1 MVKLFSSRQTILY
14 KGKRYFNATN
24 LYISKFMS
32 GYKKTIYNI
41 AGAALVLAPLCFFM
55 ISCGIDKN
63 LRKGE
68 KYLALGEYYDAANE
82 FRQAYQ
88 KTPPKDRDK
97 RGQRAAKM
105 AMCYDRINEAQRAVA
120 AYRNVV
126 RYNQDDGNTHLRLAY
141 NLMKIGSYR
150 EAEKEFA
157 IALDSMPDNEMAEK
171 GINAARN
178 APLIKEKGSRYK
190 IKKIET
196 FNSRRADFSPM
207 LFGDQYDKLYFTSTR
222 NEAQG
227 SELSGI
233 TGTKPGDIFYS
244 EKDDKGKWSKPQTI
258 ESGLN
263 TEYDEGACCLSPDGS
278 TMYLTQCLS
287 DASYPRFAQIVTA
300 QRSDASWGKT
310 TPLLITNDTLSAYA
324 HPAVSP
330 DGEWLYFVSDMPGGK
345 GGLDIWRMRLTANG
359 PVGVENLGE
368 PINTPGDEM
377 FPTFRPN
384 GDFYFS
390 SDGHPGFGG
399 LDIFIATVGE
409 DGKYHLSHPGYP
421 LNSQG
426 DDFGMTFQGQL
437 NQGFFSSNRGD
448 GRGWDH
454 IYSFYNPEIVQT
466 IRGWIYEQ
474 DGYELTAGEA
484 RIVGTDGTNL
494 RLGVR
499 GDGSF
504 EYVVKP
510 GVDYIILAMC
520 DGFLNHKEEIHVDSV
535 KESKVYDLQF
545 PLASISAPVLIDN
558 IFYAFDKA
566 TLLPESKNALDSLI
580 LMLNENPNITI
591 ELSAHTDYRGA
602 EDYNKKLSQK
612 RAESVVKYLINHG
625 IAADRLT
632 AVGYGEEKPKSIRR
646 KVAERYPWLKE
657 NDVLTEEF
665 ILKLKPEQQETAN
678 ALNRRTEFKV
688 LRTTYNMFDKDGN
701 LKNPPKKPV
710 DKEVETDDDAF
721 GFDLE
726 MSVK

>member
-1 MVKLFSSRQTILY
+1 MAFLAVALMLHSCAAD
-14 KGKRYFNATN
+14 NA
-24 LYISKFMS
+24 M
-32 GYKKTIYNI
+32 
-41 AGAALVLAPLCFFM
+41 
-55 ISCGIDKN
+55 
-63 LRKGE
+63 RKGE
-68 KYLALGEYYDAANE
+68 KFLAIGEYHDAAE
-82 FRQAYQ
+82 QFKKAYT
-88 KTPPKDRDK
+88 KTPTKERQL
-97 RGQRAAKM
+97 RGQRALKMAHCYRHISSTQKAISAYRNALRYNVATLDDRLDYARLLLKNGEYKRALTEFELLNDSMPNNVLVRNGLLSAKM
-105 AMCYDRINEAQRAVA
+105 APKWKEQ
-120 AYRNVV
+120 
-126 RYNQDDGNTHLRLAY
+126 
-141 NLMKIGSYR
+141 GSDYTV
-150 EAEKEFA
+150 
-157 IALDSMPDNEMAEK
+157 
-171 GINAARN
+171 
-178 APLIKEKGSRYK
+178 
-190 IKKIET
+190 KKMTE
-196 FNSRRADFSPM
+196 FNSRRADYCPV
-207 LFGDQYDKLYFTSTR
+207 LAGDQWDRLYFSSTR
-222 NEAQG
+222 NDALG
-227 SELSGI
+227 DELSGI
-233 TGTKPGDIFYS
+233 TGAKPGDIFFS
-244 EKDDKGKWSKPQTI
+244 DKDDKGKWSKPQTI

-310 TPLLITNDTLSAYA
+310 TPLLITNDTLSSYA
-324 HPAVSP
+324 HPAISP

-602 EDYNKKLSQK
+602 EAYNKKLSQK
-612 RAESVVKYLINHG
+612 RAESVVNYLINHG

-632 AVGYGEEKPKSIRR
+632 AVGYGEEKPKTIRR

-710 DKEVETDDDAF
+710 DKEVETDDDTF

>member
-1 MVKLFSSRQTILY
+1 MTRIIKTYYLLMAFLAVALMLHSCAAD
-14 KGKRYFNATN
+14 NA
-24 LYISKFMS
+24 M
-32 GYKKTIYNI
+32 
-41 AGAALVLAPLCFFM
+41 
-55 ISCGIDKN
+55 
-63 LRKGE
+63 RKGE
-68 KYLALGEYYDAANE
+68 KFLAIGEYHDAAE
-82 FRQAYQ
+82 QFKKAYT
-88 KTPPKDRDK
+88 KTPTKERQL
-97 RGQRAAKM
+97 RGQRALKMAHCYRHISSTQKAISAYRNALRYNVASLDDRLDYARLLLKNGEYKRALTEFELLNDSMPNNVLVRNGLLSAKM
-105 AMCYDRINEAQRAVA
+105 APKWKEQ
-120 AYRNVV
+120 
-126 RYNQDDGNTHLRLAY
+126 
-141 NLMKIGSYR
+141 GSDYTV
-150 EAEKEFA
+150 
-157 IALDSMPDNEMAEK
+157 
-171 GINAARN
+171 
-178 APLIKEKGSRYK
+178 
-190 IKKIET
+190 KKMTE
-196 FNSRRADFSPM
+196 FNSRRADYCPV
-207 LFGDQYDKLYFTSTR
+207 LAGDQWDRLYFSSTR
-222 NEAQG
+222 NDALG
-227 SELSGI
+227 DELSGI
-233 TGTKPGDIFYS
+233 TGAKPGDIFFS
-244 EKDDKGKWSKPQTI
+244 DKDDKGKWSKPQTI

-310 TPLLITNDTLSAYA
+310 TPLLITNDTLSSYA

-454 IYSFYNPEIVQT
+454 VYSFYNPEIVQT

-602 EDYNKKLSQK
+602 EAYNKKLSQK

-632 AVGYGEEKPKSIRR
+632 AVGYGEEKPKTIRR

-710 DKEVETDDDAF
+710 DKEVETDDDTF

>member
-1 MVKLFSSRQTILY
+1 MTRIIKTYHFLMAFLAVALMLHSCAAD
-14 KGKRYFNATN
+14 NA
-24 LYISKFMS
+24 M
-32 GYKKTIYNI
+32 
-41 AGAALVLAPLCFFM
+41 
-55 ISCGIDKN
+55 
-63 LRKGE
+63 RKGE
-68 KYLALGEYYDAANE
+68 KFLAIGEYHDAAE
-82 FRQAYQ
+82 QFKKAYT
-88 KTPPKDRDK
+88 KTPTKERQL
-97 RGQRAAKM
+97 RGQRALKMAHCYRHISSTQKAISAYRNALRYNVATLDDRLDYARLLLKNGEYKRALTEFELLNDSMPNNVLVRNGLLSAKM
-105 AMCYDRINEAQRAVA
+105 AP
-120 AYRNVV
+120 
-126 RYNQDDGNTHLRLAY
+126 
-141 NLMKIGSYR
+141 KW
-150 EAEKEFA
+150 KEQGT
-157 IALDSMPDNEMAEK
+157 D
-171 GINAARN
+171 
-178 APLIKEKGSRYK
+178 YTV
-190 IKKIET
+190 KKMTE
-196 FNSRRADFSPM
+196 FNSRRADYCPV
-207 LFGDQYDKLYFTSTR
+207 LAGDQWDRLYFSSTR
-222 NEAQG
+222 NDALG
-227 SELSGI
+227 DELSGI
-233 TGTKPGDIFYS
+233 TGAKPGDIFFS
-244 EKDDKGKWSKPQTI
+244 DKDDKGKWSKPQTI

-310 TPLLITNDTLSAYA
+310 TPLLITNDTLSSYA

-602 EDYNKKLSQK
+602 EAYNKKLSQK

-632 AVGYGEEKPKSIRR
+632 AVGYGEEKPKTIRR

-710 DKEVETDDDAF
+710 DKEVETDDDTF

>member
-1 MVKLFSSRQTILY
+1 MTRRNNTYYLLTALLAVAMMLHSCAAD
-14 KGKRYFNATN
+14 NA
-24 LYISKFMS
+24 M
-32 GYKKTIYNI
+32 
-41 AGAALVLAPLCFFM
+41 
-55 ISCGIDKN
+55 
-63 LRKGE
+63 RKGE
-68 KYLALGEYYDAANE
+68 KFLSIGEYHDAAE
-82 FRQAYQ
+82 QFKKAYS
-88 KTPPKDRDK
+88 KTPAKERQL
-97 RGQRAAKM
+97 RGQRALKM
-105 AMCYDRINEAQRAVA
+105 AHCYRHISSTQKAIS
-120 AYRNVV
+120 AYRNAI
-126 RYNQDDGNTHLRLAY
+126 RYNVATLDDHLAY
-141 NLMKIGSYR
+141 ARLLLKNGEYKRAL
-150 EAEKEFA
+150 AEFEV
-157 IALDSMPDNEMAEK
+157 LNDSMPNNVLVKNGLTSARMAPEWK
-171 GINAARN
+171 DQ
-178 APLIKEKGSRYK
+178 GSDYTV
-190 IKKIET
+190 KKMTE
-196 FNSRRADFSPM
+196 FNSRRADYCPV
-207 LFGDQYDKLYFTSTR
+207 LAGDQWDRLYFSSTR
-222 NEAQG
+222 NDALG
-227 SELSGI
+227 DELSGI
-233 TGTKPGDIFYS
+233 TGAKPGDIFFS
-244 EKDDKGKWSKPQTI
+244 DKDDKGKWSKPQTI

-263 TEYDEGACCLSPDGS
+263 TEYDEGACCLSVDGS

-287 DASYPRFAQIVTA
+287 DPSYPRFAQIVTA

-310 TPLLITNDTLSAYA
+310 TPLLITNDTLSTYA
-324 HPAVSP
+324 HPAISP

-345 GGLDIWRMRLTANG
+345 GGLDIWRIRLTANG
-359 PVGVENLGE
+359 PVGVENLGD

-377 FPTFRPN
+377 FPSFRPN

-409 DGKYHLSHPGYP
+409 DGRYHLSHPGYP

-454 IYSFYNPEIVQT
+454 IFSFYNPEIVQT

-474 DGYELTAGEA
+474 DGYELTSGEA
-484 RIVGTDGTNL
+484 RIVGSDGTNM

-510 GVDYIILAMC
+510 GVDYIILGMC
-520 DGFLNHKEEIHVDSV
+520 GGFLNHKEEIHVDSV

-566 TLLPESKNALDSLI
+566 TLLPESKNALDSLV

-602 EDYNKKLSQK
+602 EAYNKTLSQK
-612 RAESVVKYLINHG
+612 RAESVVRYLIDHG

-632 AVGYGEEKPKSIRR
+632 AVGYGEEKPKTIRR

-665 ILKLKPEQQETAN
+665 ILKLKPDQQETAN

-710 DKEVETDDDAF
+710 DKEVETEDDPF
-721 GFDLE
+721 GFDIE
-726 MSVK
+726 MF

>member
-1 MVKLFSSRQTILY
+1 MTRIIKTYYLLMAFLAVALMLHSCAAD
-14 KGKRYFNATN
+14 NA
-24 LYISKFMS
+24 M
-32 GYKKTIYNI
+32 
-41 AGAALVLAPLCFFM
+41 
-55 ISCGIDKN
+55 
-63 LRKGE
+63 RKGE
-68 KYLALGEYYDAANE
+68 KFLAIGEYHDAAE
-82 FRQAYQ
+82 QFKKAYT
-88 KTPPKDRDK
+88 KTPAKERQL
-97 RGQRAAKM
+97 RGQRALKM
-105 AMCYDRINEAQRAVA
+105 AHCYRHISSTQKAIS
-120 AYRNVV
+120 AYRNAL
-126 RYNQDDGNTHLRLAY
+126 RYNVATLDDRLDYARLLLKNGEY
-141 NLMKIGSYR
+141 KRAL
-150 EAEKEFA
+150 AEFE
-157 IALDSMPDNEMAEK
+157 LLNDSMPNNVLVKNGLTSARMAPEW
-171 GINAARN
+171 
-178 APLIKEKGSRYK
+178 KEQGSDYTV
-190 IKKIET
+190 KKMTE
-196 FNSRRADFSPM
+196 FNSRRADYCPV
-207 LFGDQYDKLYFTSTR
+207 LAGDQWDRLYFSSTR
-222 NEAQG
+222 NDALG
-227 SELSGI
+227 DELSGI
-233 TGTKPGDIFYS
+233 TGAKPGDIFFS
-244 EKDDKGKWSKPQTI
+244 DKDDKGKWSKPQTI

-278 TMYLTQCLS
+278 TMYLTQCT
-287 DASYPRFAQIVTA
+287 AAPSYPRYAQIVTA

-310 TPLLITNDTLSAYA
+310 TPLVITNDTLSSYA
-324 HPAVSP
+324 HPAISP

-345 GGLDIWRMRLTANG
+345 GGLDIWRIRLTANG

-602 EDYNKKLSQK
+602 EDYNKTLSQK
-612 RAESVVKYLINHG
+612 RAESVVKYLIDHG

-632 AVGYGEEKPKSIRR
+632 AVGYGEEKPKTIRR

-710 DKEVETDDDAF
+710 ENEEETDDDAF

-726 MSVK
+726 

>member
-1 MVKLFSSRQTILY
+1 MAFLAVALMLHSCAAD
-14 KGKRYFNATN
+14 NA
-24 LYISKFMS
+24 M
-32 GYKKTIYNI
+32 
-41 AGAALVLAPLCFFM
+41 
-55 ISCGIDKN
+55 
-63 LRKGE
+63 RKGE
-68 KYLALGEYYDAANE
+68 KFLAIGEYHDAAE
-82 FRQAYQ
+82 QFKKAYT
-88 KTPPKDRDK
+88 KTPTKERQL
-97 RGQRAAKM
+97 RGQRALKMAHCYRHISSTQKAISAYRNALRYNVATLDDRLDYARLLLKNGEYKRALAEFELLNDSMPNNVLVRNGLLSAKM
-105 AMCYDRINEAQRAVA
+105 APKWKEQ
-120 AYRNVV
+120 
-126 RYNQDDGNTHLRLAY
+126 
-141 NLMKIGSYR
+141 GSDYTV
-150 EAEKEFA
+150 
-157 IALDSMPDNEMAEK
+157 
-171 GINAARN
+171 
-178 APLIKEKGSRYK
+178 
-190 IKKIET
+190 KKMTE
-196 FNSRRADFSPM
+196 FNSRRADFCPV
-207 LFGDQYDKLYFTSTR
+207 LAGDQWDRLYFSSTR
-222 NEAQG
+222 NDALG
-227 SELSGI
+227 DELSGI
-233 TGTKPGDIFYS
+233 TGAKPGDIFFS
-244 EKDDKGKWSKPQTI
+244 DKDDKGKWSKPQTI

-612 RAESVVKYLINHG
+612 RAESVVNYLINHG

-632 AVGYGEEKPKSIRR
+632 AVGYGEEKPKTIRR

-710 DKEVETDDDAF
+710 DKEVETDDDTF

>member
-1 MVKLFSSRQTILY
+1 MTRIIKTYYLLMAFLAVALMLHSCAAD
-14 KGKRYFNATN
+14 NA
-24 LYISKFMS
+24 M
-32 GYKKTIYNI
+32 
-41 AGAALVLAPLCFFM
+41 
-55 ISCGIDKN
+55 
-63 LRKGE
+63 RKGE
-68 KYLALGEYYDAANE
+68 KFLAIGEYHDAAE
-82 FRQAYQ
+82 QFKKAYT
-88 KTPPKDRDK
+88 KTPTKERQL
-97 RGQRAAKM
+97 RGQRALKMAHCYRHISSTQKAISAYRNALRYNVATLDDRLDYARLLLKNGEYKRALTEFELLNDSMPNNVLVRNGLLSAKM
-105 AMCYDRINEAQRAVA
+105 APKWKEQ
-120 AYRNVV
+120 
-126 RYNQDDGNTHLRLAY
+126 
-141 NLMKIGSYR
+141 GSDYTV
-150 EAEKEFA
+150 
-157 IALDSMPDNEMAEK
+157 
-171 GINAARN
+171 
-178 APLIKEKGSRYK
+178 
-190 IKKIET
+190 KKMTE
-196 FNSRRADFSPM
+196 FNSRRADYCPV
-207 LFGDQYDKLYFTSTR
+207 LAGDQWDRLYFSSTR
-222 NEAQG
+222 NDALG
-227 SELSGI
+227 DELSGI
-233 TGTKPGDIFYS
+233 TGAKPGDIFFS
-244 EKDDKGKWSKPQTI
+244 DKDDKGKWSKPQTI

-310 TPLLITNDTLSAYA
+310 TPLLITNDTLSSYA

-602 EDYNKKLSQK
+602 EAYNKKLSQK

-632 AVGYGEEKPKSIRR
+632 AVGYGEEKPKTIRR

-710 DKEVETDDDAF
+710 DKEVETDDDTF

>member
-1 MVKLFSSRQTILY
+1 MAFLAVALMLHSCAAD
-14 KGKRYFNATN
+14 NA
-24 LYISKFMS
+24 M
-32 GYKKTIYNI
+32 
-41 AGAALVLAPLCFFM
+41 
-55 ISCGIDKN
+55 
-63 LRKGE
+63 RKGE
-68 KYLALGEYYDAANE
+68 KFLAIGEYHDAAE
-82 FRQAYQ
+82 QFKKAYT
-88 KTPPKDRDK
+88 KTPTKERQL
-97 RGQRAAKM
+97 RGQRALKMAHCYRHISSTQKAISAYRNALRYNVATLDDRLDYARLLLKNGEYKRALAEFELLNDSMPNNVLVRNGLLSAKM
-105 AMCYDRINEAQRAVA
+105 APKWKEQ
-120 AYRNVV
+120 
-126 RYNQDDGNTHLRLAY
+126 
-141 NLMKIGSYR
+141 GSDYTV
-150 EAEKEFA
+150 
-157 IALDSMPDNEMAEK
+157 
-171 GINAARN
+171 
-178 APLIKEKGSRYK
+178 
-190 IKKIET
+190 KKMTE
-196 FNSRRADFSPM
+196 FNSRRADYCPV
-207 LFGDQYDKLYFTSTR
+207 LAGDQWDRLYFSSTR
-222 NEAQG
+222 NDALG
-227 SELSGI
+227 DELSGI
-233 TGTKPGDIFYS
+233 TGAKPGDIFFS
-244 EKDDKGKWSKPQTI
+244 DKDDKGKWSKPQTI

-310 TPLLITNDTLSAYA
+310 TPLLITNDTLSSYA

-454 IYSFYNPEIVQT
+454 VYSFYNPEIVQT

-504 EYVVKP
+504 EYVAKP

-612 RAESVVKYLINHG
+612 RAESVVNYLINHG

-632 AVGYGEEKPKSIRR
+632 AVGYGEEKPKTIRR

-710 DKEVETDDDAF
+710 DKEVETDDDTF

>member
-1 MVKLFSSRQTILY
+1 MTRIIKTYHLLMAFLAVALMLHSCAAD
-14 KGKRYFNATN
+14 NA
-24 LYISKFMS
+24 M
-32 GYKKTIYNI
+32 
-41 AGAALVLAPLCFFM
+41 
-55 ISCGIDKN
+55 
-63 LRKGE
+63 RKGE
-68 KYLALGEYYDAANE
+68 KFLAIGEYHDAAE
-82 FRQAYQ
+82 QFKKAYT
-88 KTPPKDRDK
+88 KTPTKERQL
-97 RGQRAAKM
+97 RGQRALKMAHCYRHISSTQKAISAYRNALRYNVATLDDRLDYARLLLKNGEYKRALTEFELLNDSMPNNVLVRNGLLSAKM
-105 AMCYDRINEAQRAVA
+105 APKWKEQ
-120 AYRNVV
+120 
-126 RYNQDDGNTHLRLAY
+126 
-141 NLMKIGSYR
+141 GSDYTV
-150 EAEKEFA
+150 
-157 IALDSMPDNEMAEK
+157 
-171 GINAARN
+171 
-178 APLIKEKGSRYK
+178 
-190 IKKIET
+190 KKMTE
-196 FNSRRADFSPM
+196 FNSRRADYCPV
-207 LFGDQYDKLYFTSTR
+207 LAGDQWDRLYFSSTR
-222 NEAQG
+222 NDALG
-227 SELSGI
+227 DELSGI
-233 TGTKPGDIFYS
+233 TGAKPGDIFFS
-244 EKDDKGKWSKPQTI
+244 DKDDKGKWSKPQTI

-310 TPLLITNDTLSAYA
+310 TPLLITNDTLSSYA

-454 IYSFYNPEIVQT
+454 VYSFYNPEIVQT

-602 EDYNKKLSQK
+602 EAYNKKLSQK

-632 AVGYGEEKPKSIRR
+632 AVGYGEEKPKTIRR

-710 DKEVETDDDAF
+710 DKEVETDDDTF

>member
-1 MVKLFSSRQTILY
+1 MTRIIKTYYLLMAFLAVVLMLHSCAAD
-14 KGKRYFNATN
+14 NA
-24 LYISKFMS
+24 M
-32 GYKKTIYNI
+32 
-41 AGAALVLAPLCFFM
+41 
-55 ISCGIDKN
+55 
-63 LRKGE
+63 RKGE
-68 KYLALGEYYDAANE
+68 KFLAIGEYHDAAE
-82 FRQAYQ
+82 QFKKAYT
-88 KTPPKDRDK
+88 KTPTKERQL
-97 RGQRAAKM
+97 RGQRALKMAHCYRHISSTQKAISAYRNALRYNVATLDDRLDYARLLLKNGEYKRALTEFELLNDSMPNNVLVRNGLLSAKM
-105 AMCYDRINEAQRAVA
+105 APKWKEQ
-120 AYRNVV
+120 
-126 RYNQDDGNTHLRLAY
+126 
-141 NLMKIGSYR
+141 GSDYTV
-150 EAEKEFA
+150 
-157 IALDSMPDNEMAEK
+157 
-171 GINAARN
+171 
-178 APLIKEKGSRYK
+178 
-190 IKKIET
+190 KKMTE
-196 FNSRRADFSPM
+196 FNSRRADYCPV
-207 LFGDQYDKLYFTSTR
+207 LAGDQWDRLYFSSTR
-222 NEAQG
+222 NDALG
-227 SELSGI
+227 DELSGI
-233 TGTKPGDIFYS
+233 TGAKPGDIFFS
-244 EKDDKGKWSKPQTI
+244 DKDDKGKWSKPQTI

-310 TPLLITNDTLSAYA
+310 TPLLITNDTLSSYA

-345 GGLDIWRMRLTANG
+345 GGLDIWRMSLTANG

-602 EDYNKKLSQK
+602 EAYNKKLSQK

-632 AVGYGEEKPKSIRR
+632 AVGYGEEKPKTIRR

-710 DKEVETDDDAF
+710 DKEVETDDDTF

>member
-1 MVKLFSSRQTILY
+1 MTRIIKTYHFLMAFLAVALMLHSCAAD
-14 KGKRYFNATN
+14 NA
-24 LYISKFMS
+24 M
-32 GYKKTIYNI
+32 
-41 AGAALVLAPLCFFM
+41 
-55 ISCGIDKN
+55 
-63 LRKGE
+63 RKGE
-68 KYLALGEYYDAANE
+68 KFLAIGEYHDAAE
-82 FRQAYQ
+82 QFKKAYT
-88 KTPPKDRDK
+88 KTPTKERQL
-97 RGQRAAKM
+97 RGQRALKMAHCYRHISSTQKAISAYRNALRYNVATLDDRLDYARLLLKNGEYKRALTEFELLNDSMPNNVLVRNGLLSAKM
-105 AMCYDRINEAQRAVA
+105 APKWKEQ
-120 AYRNVV
+120 
-126 RYNQDDGNTHLRLAY
+126 
-141 NLMKIGSYR
+141 GSDYTV
-150 EAEKEFA
+150 
-157 IALDSMPDNEMAEK
+157 
-171 GINAARN
+171 
-178 APLIKEKGSRYK
+178 
-190 IKKIET
+190 KKMTE
-196 FNSRRADFSPM
+196 FNSRRADYCPV
-207 LFGDQYDKLYFTSTR
+207 LAGDQWDRLYFSSTR
-222 NEAQG
+222 NDALG
-227 SELSGI
+227 DELSGI
-233 TGTKPGDIFYS
+233 TGAKPGDIFFS
-244 EKDDKGKWSKPQTI
+244 DKDDKGKWSKPQTI

-310 TPLLITNDTLSAYA
+310 TPLLITNDTLSSYA

-345 GGLDIWRMRLTANG
+345 GGLDIWRMRLTTNG

-454 IYSFYNPEIVQT
+454 VYSFYNPEIVQT

-602 EDYNKKLSQK
+602 EAYNKKLSQK

-632 AVGYGEEKPKSIRR
+632 AVGYGEEKPKTIRR

-710 DKEVETDDDAF
+710 DKEVETDDDTF

>member
-1 MVKLFSSRQTILY
+1 MTRIIKTYYLLMAFLAVVLMLHSCAAD
-14 KGKRYFNATN
+14 NA
-24 LYISKFMS
+24 M
-32 GYKKTIYNI
+32 
-41 AGAALVLAPLCFFM
+41 
-55 ISCGIDKN
+55 
-63 LRKGE
+63 RKGE
-68 KYLALGEYYDAANE
+68 KFLAIGEYHDAAE
-82 FRQAYQ
+82 QFKKAYT
-88 KTPPKDRDK
+88 KTPTKERQL
-97 RGQRAAKM
+97 RGQRALKMAHCYRHISSTQKAISAYRNALRYNVATLDDRLDYARLLLKNGEYKRALAEFELLNDSMPNNVLVRNGLLSAKM
-105 AMCYDRINEAQRAVA
+105 APKWKEQ
-120 AYRNVV
+120 
-126 RYNQDDGNTHLRLAY
+126 
-141 NLMKIGSYR
+141 GSDYTV
-150 EAEKEFA
+150 
-157 IALDSMPDNEMAEK
+157 
-171 GINAARN
+171 
-178 APLIKEKGSRYK
+178 
-190 IKKIET
+190 KKMTE
-196 FNSRRADFSPM
+196 FNSRRADYCPV
-207 LFGDQYDKLYFTSTR
+207 LAGDQWDRLYFSSTR
-222 NEAQG
+222 NDALG
-227 SELSGI
+227 DELSGI
-233 TGTKPGDIFYS
+233 TGAKPGDIFFS
-244 EKDDKGKWSKPQTI
+244 DKDDKGKWSKPQTI

-345 GGLDIWRMRLTANG
+345 GGLDIWRMRLTTNG

-602 EDYNKKLSQK
+602 EAYNKKLSQK

-632 AVGYGEEKPKSIRR
+632 AVGYGEEKPKTIRR

-710 DKEVETDDDAF
+710 DKEVETDDDTF

>member
-1 MVKLFSSRQTILY
+1 MTRIIKTYYLLMAFLAVALMLHSCAAD
-14 KGKRYFNATN
+14 NA
-24 LYISKFMS
+24 M
-32 GYKKTIYNI
+32 
-41 AGAALVLAPLCFFM
+41 
-55 ISCGIDKN
+55 
-63 LRKGE
+63 RKGE
-68 KYLALGEYYDAANE
+68 KFLAIGEYHDAAE
-82 FRQAYQ
+82 QFKKAYT
-88 KTPPKDRDK
+88 KTPAKERQL
-97 RGQRAAKM
+97 RGQRALKM
-105 AMCYDRINEAQRAVA
+105 AHCYRHISSTQKAIS
-120 AYRNVV
+120 AYRNAL
-126 RYNQDDGNTHLRLAY
+126 RYNVATLDDCLDYARLLLKNGEYKRA
-141 NLMKIGSYR
+141 L
-150 EAEKEFA
+150 AELE
-157 IALDSMPDNEMAEK
+157 LLNDSMPNNILVK
-171 GINAARN
+171 NG
-178 APLIKEKGSRYK
+178 LISAKMSPKWKEQGSDYTV
-190 IKKIET
+190 KKMTE
-196 FNSRRADFSPM
+196 FNSRRADYCPV
-207 LFGDQYDKLYFTSTR
+207 LAGDQWDRLYFSSTR
-222 NEAQG
+222 NDALG
-227 SELSGI
+227 DELSGI
-233 TGTKPGDIFYS
+233 TGAKPGDIFFS
-244 EKDDKGKWSKPQTI
+244 DKDDKGKWSKPQTI

-278 TMYLTQCLS
+278 TMYLTQCTA
-287 DASYPRFAQIVTA
+287 DPSYPRYAQIVTA

-310 TPLLITNDTLSAYA
+310 TPLVITNDTLSSYA
-324 HPAVSP
+324 HPAISP

-345 GGLDIWRMRLTANG
+345 GGLDIWRIRLTANG

-484 RIVGTDGTNL
+484 RIVGTDGTNM

-510 GVDYIILAMC
+510 GVDYIILGMC
-520 DGFLNHKEEIHVDSV
+520 NGFLNHKEEIHVDSV

-602 EDYNKKLSQK
+602 EAYNKTLSQK

-625 IAADRLT
+625 IAPDRLT
-632 AVGYGEEKPKSIRR
+632 PVGYGEEKPKTIRR

-726 MSVK
+726 MF

>member
-1 MVKLFSSRQTILY
+1 MTRIIKTYHLLMAFLAVALMLHSCAAD
-14 KGKRYFNATN
+14 NA
-24 LYISKFMS
+24 M
-32 GYKKTIYNI
+32 
-41 AGAALVLAPLCFFM
+41 
-55 ISCGIDKN
+55 
-63 LRKGE
+63 RKGE
-68 KYLALGEYYDAANE
+68 KFLAIGEYHDAAE
-82 FRQAYQ
+82 QFKKAYT
-88 KTPPKDRDK
+88 KTPTKERQL
-97 RGQRAAKM
+97 RGQRALKMAHCYRHISSTQKAISAYRNALRYNVASLDDRLDYARLLLKNGEYKRALTEFELLNDSMPNNVLVRNGLLSAKM
-105 AMCYDRINEAQRAVA
+105 APKWKEQ
-120 AYRNVV
+120 
-126 RYNQDDGNTHLRLAY
+126 
-141 NLMKIGSYR
+141 GSDYTV
-150 EAEKEFA
+150 
-157 IALDSMPDNEMAEK
+157 
-171 GINAARN
+171 
-178 APLIKEKGSRYK
+178 
-190 IKKIET
+190 KKMTE
-196 FNSRRADFSPM
+196 FNSRRADYCPV
-207 LFGDQYDKLYFTSTR
+207 LAGDQWDRLYFSSTR
-222 NEAQG
+222 NDALG
-227 SELSGI
+227 DELSGI
-233 TGTKPGDIFYS
+233 TGAKPGDIFFS
-244 EKDDKGKWSKPQTI
+244 DKDDKGKWSKPQTI

-454 IYSFYNPEIVQT
+454 VYSFYNPEIVQT

-602 EDYNKKLSQK
+602 EAYNKKLSQK
-612 RAESVVKYLINHG
+612 RAESVVNYLINHG
-625 IAADRLT
+625 IAPDRLT
-632 AVGYGEEKPKSIRR
+632 PVGYGEEKPKTIRR

-710 DKEVETDDDAF
+710 DKEVETDDDTF

>member
-1 MVKLFSSRQTILY
+1 MTRIIKTYHFLMAFLAVALMLHSCAAD
-14 KGKRYFNATN
+14 NA
-24 LYISKFMS
+24 M
-32 GYKKTIYNI
+32 
-41 AGAALVLAPLCFFM
+41 
-55 ISCGIDKN
+55 
-63 LRKGE
+63 RKGE
-68 KYLALGEYYDAANE
+68 KFLAIGEYHDAAE
-82 FRQAYQ
+82 QFKKAYT
-88 KTPPKDRDK
+88 KTPTKERQL
-97 RGQRAAKM
+97 RGQRALKMAHCYRHISSTQKAISAYRNALRYNVATLDDRLDYARLLLKNGEYKRALTEFELLNDSMPNNVLVRNGLLSAKM
-105 AMCYDRINEAQRAVA
+105 APKWKEQ
-120 AYRNVV
+120 
-126 RYNQDDGNTHLRLAY
+126 
-141 NLMKIGSYR
+141 GSDYTV
-150 EAEKEFA
+150 
-157 IALDSMPDNEMAEK
+157 
-171 GINAARN
+171 
-178 APLIKEKGSRYK
+178 
-190 IKKIET
+190 KKMTE
-196 FNSRRADFSPM
+196 FNSRRADFCPV
-207 LFGDQYDKLYFTSTR
+207 LAGDQWDRLYFSSTR
-222 NEAQG
+222 NDALG
-227 SELSGI
+227 DELSGI
-233 TGTKPGDIFYS
+233 TGAKPGDIFFS
-244 EKDDKGKWSKPQTI
+244 DKDDKGKWSKPQTI

-310 TPLLITNDTLSAYA
+310 TPLLITNDTLSSYA

-602 EDYNKKLSQK
+602 EAYNKKLSQK

-632 AVGYGEEKPKSIRR
+632 AVGYGEEKPKTIRR

-710 DKEVETDDDAF
+710 DKEVETDDDTF

>member
-1 MVKLFSSRQTILY
+1 MTRIIKTYYLLMAFLAVVLMLHSCAAD
-14 KGKRYFNATN
+14 NA
-24 LYISKFMS
+24 M
-32 GYKKTIYNI
+32 
-41 AGAALVLAPLCFFM
+41 
-55 ISCGIDKN
+55 
-63 LRKGE
+63 RKGE
-68 KYLALGEYYDAANE
+68 KFLAIGEYHDAAE
-82 FRQAYQ
+82 QFKKAYT
-88 KTPPKDRDK
+88 KTPTKERQL
-97 RGQRAAKM
+97 RGQRALKMAHCYRHISSTQKAISAYRNALRYNVATLDDRLDYARLLLKNGEYKRALTEFELLKDSMPNNVLVRNGLLSAKM
-105 AMCYDRINEAQRAVA
+105 APKWKEQ
-120 AYRNVV
+120 
-126 RYNQDDGNTHLRLAY
+126 
-141 NLMKIGSYR
+141 GSDYTV
-150 EAEKEFA
+150 
-157 IALDSMPDNEMAEK
+157 
-171 GINAARN
+171 
-178 APLIKEKGSRYK
+178 
-190 IKKIET
+190 KKMTE
-196 FNSRRADFSPM
+196 FNSRRADYCPV
-207 LFGDQYDKLYFTSTR
+207 LAGDQWDRLYFSSTR
-222 NEAQG
+222 NDALG
-227 SELSGI
+227 DELSGI
-233 TGTKPGDIFYS
+233 TGAKPGDIFFS
-244 EKDDKGKWSKPQTI
+244 DKDDKGKWSKPQTI

-310 TPLLITNDTLSAYA
+310 TPLIITNDTLSSYA
-324 HPAVSP
+324 HPAISP

-632 AVGYGEEKPKSIRR
+632 AVGYGEEKPKTIRR

-710 DKEVETDDDAF
+710 DKEVETDDDTF

>member
-1 MVKLFSSRQTILY
+1 MTRRNNTYYLLTALLAVAMMLHSCAAD
-14 KGKRYFNATN
+14 NA
-24 LYISKFMS
+24 M
-32 GYKKTIYNI
+32 
-41 AGAALVLAPLCFFM
+41 
-55 ISCGIDKN
+55 
-63 LRKGE
+63 RKGE
-68 KYLALGEYYDAANE
+68 KFLSIGEYHDAAE
-82 FRQAYQ
+82 QFKKAYS
-88 KTPPKDRDK
+88 KTPAKERQL
-97 RGQRAAKM
+97 RGQRALKM
-105 AMCYDRINEAQRAVA
+105 AHCYRHISSTQKAIS
-120 AYRNVV
+120 AYRNAI
-126 RYNQDDGNTHLRLAY
+126 RYNVATLDDHLAY
-141 NLMKIGSYR
+141 ARLLLKNGEYKRAL
-150 EAEKEFA
+150 AEFEV
-157 IALDSMPDNEMAEK
+157 LNDSMPNNVLVKNGLTSARMAPEW
-171 GINAARN
+171 
-178 APLIKEKGSRYK
+178 KEQGSDYTV
-190 IKKIET
+190 KKMTE
-196 FNSRRADFSPM
+196 FNSRRADYCPV
-207 LFGDQYDKLYFTSTR
+207 LAGDQWDRLYFSSTR
-222 NEAQG
+222 NDALG
-227 SELSGI
+227 DELSGI
-233 TGTKPGDIFYS
+233 TGAKPGDIFFS
-244 EKDDKGKWSKPQTI
+244 DKDDKGKWSKPQTI

-263 TEYDEGACCLSPDGS
+263 TEYDEGACCLSVDGS

-287 DASYPRFAQIVTA
+287 DPSYPRFAQIVTA

-310 TPLLITNDTLSAYA
+310 TPLLITNDTLSTYA
-324 HPAVSP
+324 HPAISP

-345 GGLDIWRMRLTANG
+345 GGLDIWRIRLTANG
-359 PVGVENLGE
+359 LVGVENLGD

-377 FPTFRPN
+377 FPSFRPN

-409 DGKYHLSHPGYP
+409 DGRYHLSHPGYP

-454 IYSFYNPEIVQT
+454 IFSFYNPEIVQT

-474 DGYELTAGEA
+474 DGYELTSGEA
-484 RIVGTDGTNL
+484 RIVGSDGTNM

-510 GVDYIILAMC
+510 GVDYIILGMC
-520 DGFLNHKEEIHVDSV
+520 GGFLNHKEEIHVDSV

-566 TLLPESKNALDSLI
+566 TLLPESKNALDSLV
-580 LMLNENPNITI
+580 LMLHENPNITI

-602 EDYNKKLSQK
+602 EAYNKMLSQK
-612 RAESVVKYLINHG
+612 RAESVVRYLIDHG

-632 AVGYGEEKPKSIRR
+632 AVGYGEEKPKTIRR

-665 ILKLKPEQQETAN
+665 ILKLKPDQQETAN

-710 DKEVETDDDAF
+710 DKEVETEDDPF
-721 GFDLE
+721 GFDIE
-726 MSVK
+726 MF

>member
-1 MVKLFSSRQTILY
+1 MTRIIKTYYLLMAFLAVALMLHSCAAD
-14 KGKRYFNATN
+14 NA
-24 LYISKFMS
+24 M
-32 GYKKTIYNI
+32 
-41 AGAALVLAPLCFFM
+41 
-55 ISCGIDKN
+55 
-63 LRKGE
+63 RKGE
-68 KYLALGEYYDAANE
+68 KFLAIGEYHDAAE
-82 FRQAYQ
+82 QFKKAYT
-88 KTPPKDRDK
+88 KTPTKERQL
-97 RGQRAAKM
+97 RGQRALKMAHCYRHISSTQKAISAYRNALRYNVATLDDRLDYARLLLKNGEYKRALAEFELLNDSMPNNVLVRNGLLSAKM
-105 AMCYDRINEAQRAVA
+105 APKWKEQ
-120 AYRNVV
+120 
-126 RYNQDDGNTHLRLAY
+126 
-141 NLMKIGSYR
+141 GSDYTV
-150 EAEKEFA
+150 
-157 IALDSMPDNEMAEK
+157 
-171 GINAARN
+171 
-178 APLIKEKGSRYK
+178 
-190 IKKIET
+190 KKMTE
-196 FNSRRADFSPM
+196 FNSRRADYCPV
-207 LFGDQYDKLYFTSTR
+207 LAGDQWDRLYFSSTR
-222 NEAQG
+222 NDALGDEF
-227 SELSGI
+227 SGI
-233 TGTKPGDIFYS
+233 TGAKPGDIFFS
-244 EKDDKGKWSKPQTI
+244 DKDDKGKWSKPQTI

-310 TPLLITNDTLSAYA
+310 TPLLITNDTLSSYA

-504 EYVVKP
+504 EYAVKP

-566 TLLPESKNALDSLI
+566 TLLSESKNALDSLI

-602 EDYNKKLSQK
+602 EAYNKKLSQK
-612 RAESVVKYLINHG
+612 RAESVVMYLINHG
-625 IAADRLT
+625 IAPDRLT
-632 AVGYGEEKPKSIRR
+632 PVGYGEEKPKTIRR

-726 MSVK
+726 MF

>member
-1 MVKLFSSRQTILY
+1 MTRIIKTYHFLMAFLAVALMLHSCAAD
-14 KGKRYFNATN
+14 NA
-24 LYISKFMS
+24 M
-32 GYKKTIYNI
+32 
-41 AGAALVLAPLCFFM
+41 
-55 ISCGIDKN
+55 
-63 LRKGE
+63 RKGE
-68 KYLALGEYYDAANE
+68 KFLAIGEYHDAAE
-82 FRQAYQ
+82 QFKKAYT
-88 KTPPKDRDK
+88 KTPTKERQL
-97 RGQRAAKM
+97 RGQRALKMAHCYRHISSTQKAISAYRNALRYNVATLDDRLDYARLLLKNGEYKRALTEFELLNDSMPNNVLVRNGLLSAKM
-105 AMCYDRINEAQRAVA
+105 APKWKEQ
-120 AYRNVV
+120 
-126 RYNQDDGNTHLRLAY
+126 
-141 NLMKIGSYR
+141 GSDYTV
-150 EAEKEFA
+150 
-157 IALDSMPDNEMAEK
+157 
-171 GINAARN
+171 
-178 APLIKEKGSRYK
+178 
-190 IKKIET
+190 KKMTE
-196 FNSRRADFSPM
+196 FNSRRADYCPV
-207 LFGDQYDKLYFTSTR
+207 LAGDQWDRLYFSSTR
-222 NEAQG
+222 NDALG
-227 SELSGI
+227 DELSGI
-233 TGTKPGDIFYS
+233 TGAKPGDIFFS
-244 EKDDKGKWSKPQTI
+244 DKDDKGKWSKPQTI

-632 AVGYGEEKPKSIRR
+632 AVGYGEEKPKTIRR

-710 DKEVETDDDAF
+710 DKEVEMDDDTF

>member
-1 MVKLFSSRQTILY
+1 MAFLAVALMLHSCAAD
-14 KGKRYFNATN
+14 NA
-24 LYISKFMS
+24 M
-32 GYKKTIYNI
+32 
-41 AGAALVLAPLCFFM
+41 
-55 ISCGIDKN
+55 
-63 LRKGE
+63 RKGE
-68 KYLALGEYYDAANE
+68 KFLAIGEYHDAAE
-82 FRQAYQ
+82 QFKKAYT
-88 KTPPKDRDK
+88 KTPTKERQL
-97 RGQRAAKM
+97 RGQRALKMAHCYRHISSTQKAISAYRNALRYNVASLDDRLDYARLLLKNGEYKRALTEFELLNDSMPNNVLVRNGLLSAKM
-105 AMCYDRINEAQRAVA
+105 APKWKEQ
-120 AYRNVV
+120 
-126 RYNQDDGNTHLRLAY
+126 
-141 NLMKIGSYR
+141 GSDYTV
-150 EAEKEFA
+150 
-157 IALDSMPDNEMAEK
+157 
-171 GINAARN
+171 
-178 APLIKEKGSRYK
+178 
-190 IKKIET
+190 KKMTE
-196 FNSRRADFSPM
+196 FNSRRADYCPV
-207 LFGDQYDKLYFTSTR
+207 LAGDQWDRLYFSSTR
-222 NEAQG
+222 NDALG
-227 SELSGI
+227 DELSGI
-233 TGTKPGDIFYS
+233 TGAKPGDIFFS
-244 EKDDKGKWSKPQTI
+244 DKDDKGKWSKPQTI

-310 TPLLITNDTLSAYA
+310 TPLLITNDTLSSYA

-504 EYVVKP
+504 DYVVKP

-612 RAESVVKYLINHG
+612 RAESVVNYLINHG

-632 AVGYGEEKPKSIRR
+632 AVGYGEEKPKTIRR

-710 DKEVETDDDAF
+710 DKEVETDDDTF

>member
-1 MVKLFSSRQTILY
+1 MTRIIKTYYLLMAFLAVVLMLHSCAAD
-14 KGKRYFNATN
+14 NA
-24 LYISKFMS
+24 M
-32 GYKKTIYNI
+32 
-41 AGAALVLAPLCFFM
+41 
-55 ISCGIDKN
+55 
-63 LRKGE
+63 RKGE
-68 KYLALGEYYDAANE
+68 KFLAIGEYHDAAE
-82 FRQAYQ
+82 QFKKAYT
-88 KTPPKDRDK
+88 KTPTKERQL
-97 RGQRAAKM
+97 RGQRALKM
-105 AMCYDRINEAQRAVA
+105 AHCYRHISSTQKAIS
-120 AYRNVV
+120 AYRNAL
-126 RYNQDDGNTHLRLAY
+126 RYNVATLDDRLDYARLLLKNGEY
-141 NLMKIGSYR
+141 KRAL
-150 EAEKEFA
+150 AEFEVL
-157 IALDSMPDNEMAEK
+157 IDSMPNNILVK
-171 GINAARN
+171 NG
-178 APLIKEKGSRYK
+178 LISAKMSPKWKEQGSDYTV
-190 IKKIET
+190 KKMSE
-196 FNSRRADFSPM
+196 FNSRRSDYCPVLA
-207 LFGDQYDKLYFTSTR
+207 GDQWDRLYFSSTR
-222 NEAQG
+222 NDALG
-227 SELSGI
+227 DELSGI
-233 TGTKPGDIFYS
+233 TGAKPGDIFFS
-244 EKDDKGKWSKPQTI
+244 DKDDKGKWSKPQTI

-310 TPLLITNDTLSAYA
+310 TPLLITNDTLSSYA

-602 EDYNKKLSQK
+602 EAYNKKLSQK
-612 RAESVVKYLINHG
+612 RAESVVNYLINHG

-632 AVGYGEEKPKSIRR
+632 AVGYGEEKPKTIRR

-710 DKEVETDDDAF
+710 DKEVETDDDTF

>member
-1 MVKLFSSRQTILY
+1 MTRINKTYYLLTAFLAVALMLHSCAAD
-14 KGKRYFNATN
+14 NA
-24 LYISKFMS
+24 M
-32 GYKKTIYNI
+32 
-41 AGAALVLAPLCFFM
+41 
-55 ISCGIDKN
+55 
-63 LRKGE
+63 RKGE
-68 KYLALGEYYDAANE
+68 KFLAIGEYHDAAE
-82 FRQAYQ
+82 QFKKAYS
-88 KTPPKDRDK
+88 KTPTKERQL
-97 RGQRAAKM
+97 RGQRALKA
-105 AMCYDRINEAQRAVA
+105 AQCYRHISSTQKAVS
-120 AYRNVV
+120 AYRNAM
-126 RYNQDDGNTHLRLAY
+126 RYNVATLDDRLDYARLLLKNGEY
-141 NLMKIGSYR
+141 KRAL
-150 EAEKEFA
+150 AEFE
-157 IALDSMPDNEMAEK
+157 LLNDSMPN
-171 GINAARN
+171 NVLVRN
-178 APLIKEKGSRYK
+178 GLLSAKIAPKWKEQGSDYTV
-190 IKKIET
+190 KKMTE
-196 FNSRRADFSPM
+196 FNSRRADYCPV
-207 LFGDQYDKLYFTSTR
+207 LAGDQWDRLYFSSTR
-222 NEAQG
+222 NDALGDEF
-227 SELSGI
+227 SGI
-233 TGTKPGDIFYS
+233 TGAKPGDIFFS
-244 EKDDKGKWSKPQTI
+244 DKDDKGKWSKPQTI

-263 TEYDEGACCLSPDGS
+263 TEYDEGACCMSPDGS

-310 TPLLITNDTLSAYA
+310 TPLLITNDTLSSYA

-359 PVGVENLGE
+359 PVGVENLGD

-454 IYSFYNPEIVQT
+454 VYSFYNPEIVQT

-484 RIVGTDGTNL
+484 RIVGTDGTNM

-504 EYVVKP
+504 EYAVKP

-602 EDYNKKLSQK
+602 EAYNKKLSQK
-612 RAESVVKYLINHG
+612 RAESVVMYLINHG
-625 IAADRLT
+625 IAPDRLT
-632 AVGYGEEKPKSIRR
+632 PVGYGEEKPKTIRR

-726 MSVK
+726 MF

>member
-1 MVKLFSSRQTILY
+1 MTRIIKTYHFLMAFLAVALMLHSCAAD
-14 KGKRYFNATN
+14 NA
-24 LYISKFMS
+24 M
-32 GYKKTIYNI
+32 
-41 AGAALVLAPLCFFM
+41 
-55 ISCGIDKN
+55 
-63 LRKGE
+63 RKGE
-68 KYLALGEYYDAANE
+68 KFLAIGEYHDAAE
-82 FRQAYQ
+82 QFKKAYT
-88 KTPPKDRDK
+88 KTPTKERQL
-97 RGQRAAKM
+97 RGQRALKMAHCYRHISSTQKAISAYRNALRYNVATLDDRLDYARLLLKNGEYKRALAEFELLNDSMPNNVLVRNGLLSAKM
-105 AMCYDRINEAQRAVA
+105 APKWKEQ
-120 AYRNVV
+120 
-126 RYNQDDGNTHLRLAY
+126 
-141 NLMKIGSYR
+141 GSDYTV
-150 EAEKEFA
+150 
-157 IALDSMPDNEMAEK
+157 
-171 GINAARN
+171 
-178 APLIKEKGSRYK
+178 
-190 IKKIET
+190 KKMTE
-196 FNSRRADFSPM
+196 FNSRRADFCPV
-207 LFGDQYDKLYFTSTR
+207 LAGDQWDRLYFSSTR
-222 NEAQG
+222 NDALG
-227 SELSGI
+227 DELSGI
-233 TGTKPGDIFYS
+233 TGAKPGDIFFS
-244 EKDDKGKWSKPQTI
+244 DKDDKGKWSKPQTI

-310 TPLLITNDTLSAYA
+310 TPLLITNDTLSSYA

-602 EDYNKKLSQK
+602 EAYNKKLSQK
-612 RAESVVKYLINHG
+612 RAESVVNYLINHG

-632 AVGYGEEKPKSIRR
+632 AVGYGEEKPKTIRR

>member
-1 MVKLFSSRQTILY
+1 MTRIIKTYYLLMAFLAVALMLHSCAAD
-14 KGKRYFNATN
+14 NA
-24 LYISKFMS
+24 M
-32 GYKKTIYNI
+32 
-41 AGAALVLAPLCFFM
+41 
-55 ISCGIDKN
+55 
-63 LRKGE
+63 RKGE
-68 KYLALGEYYDAANE
+68 KFLAIGEYHDAAE
-82 FRQAYQ
+82 QFKKAYT
-88 KTPPKDRDK
+88 KTPTKERQL
-97 RGQRAAKM
+97 RGQRALKMAHCYRHISSTQKAISAYRNALRYNVATLDDRLDYARLLLKNGEYKRALTEFELLNDSMPNNVLVRNGLLSAKM
-105 AMCYDRINEAQRAVA
+105 APKWKEQ
-120 AYRNVV
+120 
-126 RYNQDDGNTHLRLAY
+126 
-141 NLMKIGSYR
+141 GSDYTV
-150 EAEKEFA
+150 
-157 IALDSMPDNEMAEK
+157 
-171 GINAARN
+171 
-178 APLIKEKGSRYK
+178 
-190 IKKIET
+190 KKMTE
-196 FNSRRADFSPM
+196 FNSRRADYCPV
-207 LFGDQYDKLYFTSTR
+207 LAGDQWDRLYFSSTR
-222 NEAQG
+222 NDALG
-227 SELSGI
+227 DELSGI
-233 TGTKPGDIFYS
+233 TGAKPGDIFFS
-244 EKDDKGKWSKPQTI
+244 DKDDKGKWSKPQTI

-310 TPLLITNDTLSAYA
+310 TPLIITNDTLSAYA
-324 HPAVSP
+324 HPAISP

-602 EDYNKKLSQK
+602 EAYNKKLSQK

-632 AVGYGEEKPKSIRR
+632 AVGYGEEKPKTIRR

-710 DKEVETDDDAF
+710 DKEVETDDDTF

>member
-1 MVKLFSSRQTILY
+1 MTRIIKTYHFLMAFLAVALMLHSCAAD
-14 KGKRYFNATN
+14 NA
-24 LYISKFMS
+24 M
-32 GYKKTIYNI
+32 
-41 AGAALVLAPLCFFM
+41 
-55 ISCGIDKN
+55 
-63 LRKGE
+63 RKGE
-68 KYLALGEYYDAANE
+68 KFLAIGEYHDAAE
-82 FRQAYQ
+82 QFKKAYT
-88 KTPPKDRDK
+88 KTPTKERQL
-97 RGQRAAKM
+97 RGQRALKMAHCYRHISSTQKAISAYRNALRYNVATLDDRLDYARLLLKNGEYKRALTEFELLNDSMSNNVLVRNGLLSAKM
-105 AMCYDRINEAQRAVA
+105 APKWKEQ
-120 AYRNVV
+120 
-126 RYNQDDGNTHLRLAY
+126 
-141 NLMKIGSYR
+141 GSDYTV
-150 EAEKEFA
+150 
-157 IALDSMPDNEMAEK
+157 
-171 GINAARN
+171 
-178 APLIKEKGSRYK
+178 
-190 IKKIET
+190 KKMTE
-196 FNSRRADFSPM
+196 FNSRRADYCPV
-207 LFGDQYDKLYFTSTR
+207 LAGDQWDRLYFSSTR
-222 NEAQG
+222 NDALG
-227 SELSGI
+227 DELSGI
-233 TGTKPGDIFYS
+233 TGAKPGDIFFS
-244 EKDDKGKWSKPQTI
+244 DKDDKGKWSKPQTI

-310 TPLLITNDTLSAYA
+310 TPLLITNDTLSSYA

-632 AVGYGEEKPKSIRR
+632 AVGYGEEKPKTIRR

-710 DKEVETDDDAF
+710 DKEVETDDDTF

>member
-1 MVKLFSSRQTILY
+1 MTRIIKTYHFLMAFLAVALMLHSCAVD
-14 KGKRYFNATN
+14 NA
-24 LYISKFMS
+24 M
-32 GYKKTIYNI
+32 
-41 AGAALVLAPLCFFM
+41 
-55 ISCGIDKN
+55 
-63 LRKGE
+63 RKGE
-68 KYLALGEYYDAANE
+68 KFLAIGEYHDAAE
-82 FRQAYQ
+82 QFKKAYT
-88 KTPPKDRDK
+88 KTPTKERQL
-97 RGQRAAKM
+97 RGQRALKMAHCYRHISSTQKAISAYRNALRYNVATLDDRLDYARLLLKNGEYKRALTEFELLNDSMPNNVLVRNGLLSAKM
-105 AMCYDRINEAQRAVA
+105 APKWKEQ
-120 AYRNVV
+120 
-126 RYNQDDGNTHLRLAY
+126 
-141 NLMKIGSYR
+141 GSDYTV
-150 EAEKEFA
+150 
-157 IALDSMPDNEMAEK
+157 
-171 GINAARN
+171 
-178 APLIKEKGSRYK
+178 
-190 IKKIET
+190 KKMTE
-196 FNSRRADFSPM
+196 FNSRRADYCPV
-207 LFGDQYDKLYFTSTR
+207 LAGDQWDRLYFSSTR
-222 NEAQG
+222 NDALG
-227 SELSGI
+227 DELSGI
-233 TGTKPGDIFYS
+233 TGAKPGDIFFS
-244 EKDDKGKWSKPQTI
+244 DKDDKGKWSKPQTI

-310 TPLLITNDTLSAYA
+310 TPLLITNDTLSSYA

-499 GDGSF
+499 GDGAF

-545 PLASISAPVLIDN
+545 PLASISAPVLNDN
-558 IFYAFDKA
+558 IFNAFDKA
-566 TLLPESKNALDSLI
+566 TLLPESKNALDSLL

-602 EDYNKKLSQK
+602 EAYNKKLSQK

-632 AVGYGEEKPKSIRR
+632 AVGYGEEKPKTIGR

-710 DKEVETDDDAF
+710 DKEVETDDDTF

>member
-1 MVKLFSSRQTILY
+1 MAFLAVALMLHSCAAD
-14 KGKRYFNATN
+14 NA
-24 LYISKFMS
+24 M
-32 GYKKTIYNI
+32 
-41 AGAALVLAPLCFFM
+41 
-55 ISCGIDKN
+55 
-63 LRKGE
+63 RKGE
-68 KYLALGEYYDAANE
+68 KFLAIGEYHDAAE
-82 FRQAYQ
+82 QFKKAYT
-88 KTPPKDRDK
+88 KTPTKERQL
-97 RGQRAAKM
+97 RGQRALKMAHCYRHISSTQKAISAYRNALRYNVATLDDRLDYARLLLKNGEYKRALTEFELLNDSMPNNVLVRNGLLSAKM
-105 AMCYDRINEAQRAVA
+105 APKWKEQ
-120 AYRNVV
+120 
-126 RYNQDDGNTHLRLAY
+126 
-141 NLMKIGSYR
+141 GSDYTV
-150 EAEKEFA
+150 
-157 IALDSMPDNEMAEK
+157 
-171 GINAARN
+171 
-178 APLIKEKGSRYK
+178 
-190 IKKIET
+190 KKMTE
-196 FNSRRADFSPM
+196 FNSRRADYCPV
-207 LFGDQYDKLYFTSTR
+207 LAGDQWDRLYFSSTR
-222 NEAQG
+222 NDALG
-227 SELSGI
+227 DELSGI
-233 TGTKPGDIFYS
+233 TGAKPGDIFFS
-244 EKDDKGKWSKPQTI
+244 DKDDKGKWSKPQTI

-310 TPLLITNDTLSAYA
+310 TPLLITNDTLSSYA

-494 RLGVR
+494 RRGVR

-632 AVGYGEEKPKSIRR
+632 AVGYGEEKPKTIRR

-710 DKEVETDDDAF
+710 DKEVETDDDTF

>member
-1 MVKLFSSRQTILY
+1 MTRRNNTYYLLTALLAVAMMLHSCAAD
-14 KGKRYFNATN
+14 NA
-24 LYISKFMS
+24 M
-32 GYKKTIYNI
+32 
-41 AGAALVLAPLCFFM
+41 
-55 ISCGIDKN
+55 
-63 LRKGE
+63 RKGE
-68 KYLALGEYYDAANE
+68 KFLSIGEYHDAAE
-82 FRQAYQ
+82 QFKKAYS
-88 KTPPKDRDK
+88 KTPAKERQL
-97 RGQRAAKM
+97 RGQRALKM
-105 AMCYDRINEAQRAVA
+105 AHCYRHISSTQKAIS
-120 AYRNVV
+120 AYRNAI
-126 RYNQDDGNTHLRLAY
+126 RYNVATLDDHLAY
-141 NLMKIGSYR
+141 ARLLLKNGEYKRAL
-150 EAEKEFA
+150 AEFEV
-157 IALDSMPDNEMAEK
+157 LNDSMPNNVLVKNGLTSARMAPEWK
-171 GINAARN
+171 DQ
-178 APLIKEKGSRYK
+178 GSDYTV
-190 IKKIET
+190 KKMTE
-196 FNSRRADFSPM
+196 FNSRRADYCPV
-207 LFGDQYDKLYFTSTR
+207 LAGDQWDRLYFSSTR
-222 NEAQG
+222 NDALG
-227 SELSGI
+227 DELSGI
-233 TGTKPGDIFYS
+233 TGAKPGDIFFS
-244 EKDDKGKWSKPQTI
+244 DKDDKGKWSKPQTI

-263 TEYDEGACCLSPDGS
+263 TEYDEGACCLSVDGS

-287 DASYPRFAQIVTA
+287 DPSYPRFAQIVTA

-310 TPLLITNDTLSAYA
+310 TPLLITNDTLSTYA
-324 HPAVSP
+324 HPAISP

-345 GGLDIWRMRLTANG
+345 GGLDIWRIRLTASG
-359 PVGVENLGE
+359 PAGVENLGD

-377 FPTFRPN
+377 FPSFRPN

-409 DGKYHLSHPGYP
+409 DGRYHLSHPGYP

-454 IYSFYNPEIVQT
+454 IFSFYNPEIVQT
-466 IRGWIYEQ
+466 VRGWIYEQ
-474 DGYELTAGEA
+474 DGYELTSGEA
-484 RIVGTDGTNL
+484 RIVGSDGTNL

-510 GVDYIILAMC
+510 GVDYIILGMC
-520 DGFLNHKEEIHVDSV
+520 GGFLNHKEEIHVDSV

-566 TLLPESKNALDSLI
+566 TLLPESKNALDSLV

-602 EDYNKKLSQK
+602 EAYNKTLSQK
-612 RAESVVKYLINHG
+612 RAESVVRYLIDHG

-632 AVGYGEEKPKSIRR
+632 AVGYGEEKPKTIRR

-665 ILKLKPEQQETAN
+665 ILKLKPDQQETAN

-710 DKEVETDDDAF
+710 DKEVETEDDPF
-721 GFDLE
+721 GFDIE

>member
-1 MVKLFSSRQTILY
+1 MTRIIKTYYLLMAFLAVALMLHSCAAD
-14 KGKRYFNATN
+14 NA
-24 LYISKFMS
+24 M
-32 GYKKTIYNI
+32 
-41 AGAALVLAPLCFFM
+41 
-55 ISCGIDKN
+55 
-63 LRKGE
+63 RKGE
-68 KYLALGEYYDAANE
+68 KFLAIGEYHDAAE
-82 FRQAYQ
+82 QFKKAYT
-88 KTPPKDRDK
+88 KTPTKERQL
-97 RGQRAAKM
+97 RGQRALKMAHCYRHISSTQKAISAYRNALRYNVASLDDRLDYARLLLKNGEYKRALTEFELLNDSMPNNVLVRNGLLSAKM
-105 AMCYDRINEAQRAVA
+105 APKWKEQ
-120 AYRNVV
+120 
-126 RYNQDDGNTHLRLAY
+126 
-141 NLMKIGSYR
+141 GSDYTV
-150 EAEKEFA
+150 
-157 IALDSMPDNEMAEK
+157 
-171 GINAARN
+171 
-178 APLIKEKGSRYK
+178 
-190 IKKIET
+190 KKMTE
-196 FNSRRADFSPM
+196 FNSRRADYCPV
-207 LFGDQYDKLYFTSTR
+207 LAGDQWDRLYFSSTR
-222 NEAQG
+222 NDALG
-227 SELSGI
+227 DELSGI
-233 TGTKPGDIFYS
+233 TGAKPGDIFFS
-244 EKDDKGKWSKPQTI
+244 DKDDKGKWSKPQTI

-310 TPLLITNDTLSAYA
+310 TPLLITNDTLSSYA

-602 EDYNKKLSQK
+602 EAYNKKLSQK
-612 RAESVVKYLINHG
+612 RAESVVNYLINHG

-632 AVGYGEEKPKSIRR
+632 AVGYGEEKPKTIRR

-710 DKEVETDDDAF
+710 DKEVETDDDTF

>member
-1 MVKLFSSRQTILY
+1 MTRIIKTYHFLMAFLAVALMLHSCAAD
-14 KGKRYFNATN
+14 NA
-24 LYISKFMS
+24 M
-32 GYKKTIYNI
+32 
-41 AGAALVLAPLCFFM
+41 
-55 ISCGIDKN
+55 
-63 LRKGE
+63 RKGE
-68 KYLALGEYYDAANE
+68 KFLAIGEYHDAAE
-82 FRQAYQ
+82 QFKKAYT
-88 KTPPKDRDK
+88 KTPTKERQL
-97 RGQRAAKM
+97 RGQRALKMAHCYRHISSTQKAISAYRNALRYNVATLDDRLDYARLLLKNGEYKRALAEFELLNDSMPNNVLVRNGLLSAKM
-105 AMCYDRINEAQRAVA
+105 APKWKEQ
-120 AYRNVV
+120 
-126 RYNQDDGNTHLRLAY
+126 
-141 NLMKIGSYR
+141 GSDYTV
-150 EAEKEFA
+150 
-157 IALDSMPDNEMAEK
+157 
-171 GINAARN
+171 
-178 APLIKEKGSRYK
+178 
-190 IKKIET
+190 KKMTE
-196 FNSRRADFSPM
+196 FNSRRADFCPV
-207 LFGDQYDKLYFTSTR
+207 LAGDQWDRLYFSSTR
-222 NEAQG
+222 NDALG
-227 SELSGI
+227 DELSGI
-233 TGTKPGDIFYS
+233 TGAKPGDIFFS
-244 EKDDKGKWSKPQTI
+244 DKDDKGKWSKPQTI

-310 TPLLITNDTLSAYA
+310 TPLLITNDTLSSYA

-504 EYVVKP
+504 EYAVKP

-632 AVGYGEEKPKSIRR
+632 AVGYGEEKPKTIRR

-710 DKEVETDDDAF
+710 DKEVETDDDTF

>member
-1 MVKLFSSRQTILY
+1 MTRIIKTYHLLMAFLAVALMLHSCAAD
-14 KGKRYFNATN
+14 NA
-24 LYISKFMS
+24 M
-32 GYKKTIYNI
+32 
-41 AGAALVLAPLCFFM
+41 
-55 ISCGIDKN
+55 
-63 LRKGE
+63 RKGE
-68 KYLALGEYYDAANE
+68 KFLAIGEYHDAAE
-82 FRQAYQ
+82 QFKKAYT
-88 KTPPKDRDK
+88 KTPTKERQL
-97 RGQRAAKM
+97 RGQRALKMAHCYRHISSTQKAISAYRNALRYNVATLDDRLDYARLLLKNGEYKRALTEFELLNDSMPNNVLVRNGLLSAKM
-105 AMCYDRINEAQRAVA
+105 APKWKEQ
-120 AYRNVV
+120 
-126 RYNQDDGNTHLRLAY
+126 
-141 NLMKIGSYR
+141 GSDYTV
-150 EAEKEFA
+150 
-157 IALDSMPDNEMAEK
+157 
-171 GINAARN
+171 
-178 APLIKEKGSRYK
+178 
-190 IKKIET
+190 KKMTE
-196 FNSRRADFSPM
+196 FNSRRADYCPV
-207 LFGDQYDKLYFTSTR
+207 LAGDQWDRLYFSSTR
-222 NEAQG
+222 NDALG
-227 SELSGI
+227 DELSGI
-233 TGTKPGDIFYS
+233 TGAKPGDIFFS
-244 EKDDKGKWSKPQTI
+244 DKDDKGKWSKPQTI

-310 TPLLITNDTLSAYA
+310 TPLLITNDTLSSYA
-324 HPAVSP
+324 HPAISP

-602 EDYNKKLSQK
+602 EAYNKKLSQK

-632 AVGYGEEKPKSIRR
+632 AVGYGEEKPKTIRR

-710 DKEVETDDDAF
+710 DKEVETDDDTF
-721 GFDLE
+721 GFDLD

>member
-1 MVKLFSSRQTILY
+1 MAFLAVALMLHSCAAD
-14 KGKRYFNATN
+14 NA
-24 LYISKFMS
+24 M
-32 GYKKTIYNI
+32 
-41 AGAALVLAPLCFFM
+41 
-55 ISCGIDKN
+55 
-63 LRKGE
+63 RKGE
-68 KYLALGEYYDAANE
+68 KFLAIGEYHDAAE
-82 FRQAYQ
+82 QFKKAYT
-88 KTPPKDRDK
+88 KTPTKERQL
-97 RGQRAAKM
+97 RGQRALKMAHCYRHISSTQKAISAYRNALRYNVATLDDRLDYARLLLKNGEYKRALTEFELLNDSMPNNILVRNGLLSAKM
-105 AMCYDRINEAQRAVA
+105 APKWKEQ
-120 AYRNVV
+120 
-126 RYNQDDGNTHLRLAY
+126 
-141 NLMKIGSYR
+141 GSDYTV
-150 EAEKEFA
+150 
-157 IALDSMPDNEMAEK
+157 
-171 GINAARN
+171 
-178 APLIKEKGSRYK
+178 
-190 IKKIET
+190 KKMTE
-196 FNSRRADFSPM
+196 FNSRRADFCPV
-207 LFGDQYDKLYFTSTR
+207 LAGDQWDRLYFSSTR
-222 NEAQG
+222 NDALG
-227 SELSGI
+227 DELSGI
-233 TGTKPGDIFYS
+233 TGAKPGDIFFS
-244 EKDDKGKWSKPQTI
+244 DKDDKGKWSKPQTI

-632 AVGYGEEKPKSIRR
+632 AVGYGEEKPKTIRR

-710 DKEVETDDDAF
+710 DKEVETDDDTF

>member
-1 MVKLFSSRQTILY
+1 MTRIIKTYYLLMAFLAVALMLHSCAAD
-14 KGKRYFNATN
+14 NA
-24 LYISKFMS
+24 M
-32 GYKKTIYNI
+32 
-41 AGAALVLAPLCFFM
+41 
-55 ISCGIDKN
+55 
-63 LRKGE
+63 RKGE
-68 KYLALGEYYDAANE
+68 KFLAIGEYHDAAE
-82 FRQAYQ
+82 QFKKAYT
-88 KTPPKDRDK
+88 KTPTKERQL
-97 RGQRAAKM
+97 RGQRALKMAHCYRHISSTQKAISAYRNALRYNVATLDDRLDYARLLLKNGEYKRALAEFELLNDSMPNNVLVRNGLLSAKM
-105 AMCYDRINEAQRAVA
+105 APKWKEQ
-120 AYRNVV
+120 
-126 RYNQDDGNTHLRLAY
+126 
-141 NLMKIGSYR
+141 GSDYTV
-150 EAEKEFA
+150 
-157 IALDSMPDNEMAEK
+157 
-171 GINAARN
+171 
-178 APLIKEKGSRYK
+178 
-190 IKKIET
+190 KKMTE
-196 FNSRRADFSPM
+196 FNSRRADYCPV
-207 LFGDQYDKLYFTSTR
+207 LAGDQWDRLYFSSTR
-222 NEAQG
+222 NDALGDEF
-227 SELSGI
+227 SGI
-233 TGTKPGDIFYS
+233 TGAKPGDIFFS
-244 EKDDKGKWSKPQTI
+244 DKDDKGKWSKPQTI

-263 TEYDEGACCLSPDGS
+263 TEYDEGACCISPDGS

-310 TPLLITNDTLSAYA
+310 TPLLITNDTLSSYA

-359 PVGVENLGE
+359 PVGVENLGD

-504 EYVVKP
+504 EYAVKP

-535 KESKVYDLQF
+535 KVSKVYDLQF

-602 EDYNKKLSQK
+602 EAYNKKLSQK
-612 RAESVVKYLINHG
+612 RAESVVMYLINHG
-625 IAADRLT
+625 IAPDRLT
-632 AVGYGEEKPKSIRR
+632 PVGYGEENPKTIRR

-726 MSVK
+726 MF

>member
-1 MVKLFSSRQTILY
+1 MTRIIKTYHLLMAFLAVALMLHSCAAD
-14 KGKRYFNATN
+14 NA
-24 LYISKFMS
+24 M
-32 GYKKTIYNI
+32 
-41 AGAALVLAPLCFFM
+41 
-55 ISCGIDKN
+55 
-63 LRKGE
+63 RKGE
-68 KYLALGEYYDAANE
+68 KFLAIGEYHDAAE
-82 FRQAYQ
+82 QFKKAYT
-88 KTPPKDRDK
+88 KTPTKERQL
-97 RGQRAAKM
+97 RGQRALKMAHCYRHISSTQKAISAYRNALRYNVATLDDRLDYARLLLKNGEYKRALAEFELLNDSMPNNVLVRNGLLSAKM
-105 AMCYDRINEAQRAVA
+105 APKWKEQ
-120 AYRNVV
+120 
-126 RYNQDDGNTHLRLAY
+126 
-141 NLMKIGSYR
+141 GSDYTV
-150 EAEKEFA
+150 
-157 IALDSMPDNEMAEK
+157 
-171 GINAARN
+171 
-178 APLIKEKGSRYK
+178 
-190 IKKIET
+190 KKMTE
-196 FNSRRADFSPM
+196 FNSRRADYCPV
-207 LFGDQYDKLYFTSTR
+207 LAGDQWDRLYFSSTR
-222 NEAQG
+222 NDALGDEF
-227 SELSGI
+227 SGI
-233 TGTKPGDIFYS
+233 TGAKPGDIFFS
-244 EKDDKGKWSKPQTI
+244 DKDDKGKWSKPQTI

-287 DASYPRFAQIVTA
+287 DASYPRFTQIVTA

-310 TPLLITNDTLSAYA
+310 TPLLITNDTLSSYA

-399 LDIFIATVGE
+399 LEIFIATVGE
-409 DGKYHLSHPGYP
+409 DGKYHLSNPGYP

-504 EYVVKP
+504 EYAVKP

-602 EDYNKKLSQK
+602 EAYNKKLSQK
-612 RAESVVKYLINHG
+612 RAESVVMYLINHG
-625 IAADRLT
+625 IAPDRLT
-632 AVGYGEEKPKSIRR
+632 PVGYGEEKPKTIRR

-726 MSVK
+726 MF

>member
-1 MVKLFSSRQTILY
+1 MTRIIKTYYLLMAFLAVALMLHSCAAD
-14 KGKRYFNATN
+14 NA
-24 LYISKFMS
+24 M
-32 GYKKTIYNI
+32 
-41 AGAALVLAPLCFFM
+41 
-55 ISCGIDKN
+55 
-63 LRKGE
+63 RKGE
-68 KYLALGEYYDAANE
+68 KFLAIGEYHDAAE
-82 FRQAYQ
+82 QFKKAYT
-88 KTPPKDRDK
+88 KTPTKERQL
-97 RGQRAAKM
+97 RGQRALKMAHCYRHISSTQKAISAYRNALRYNVATLDDRLDYARLLLKNGEYKRALTEFELLNDSMPNNVLVRNGLLSAKM
-105 AMCYDRINEAQRAVA
+105 APKWKEQ
-120 AYRNVV
+120 
-126 RYNQDDGNTHLRLAY
+126 
-141 NLMKIGSYR
+141 GSDYTV
-150 EAEKEFA
+150 
-157 IALDSMPDNEMAEK
+157 
-171 GINAARN
+171 
-178 APLIKEKGSRYK
+178 
-190 IKKIET
+190 KKMTE
-196 FNSRRADFSPM
+196 FNSRRADYCPV
-207 LFGDQYDKLYFTSTR
+207 LAGDQWDRLYFSSTR
-222 NEAQG
+222 NDALG
-227 SELSGI
+227 DELSGI
-233 TGTKPGDIFYS
+233 TGAKPGDIFFS
-244 EKDDKGKWSKPQTI
+244 DKDDKGKWSKPQTI

-324 HPAVSP
+324 HPAISP

-580 LMLNENPNITI
+580 LMLKENPNITI

-602 EDYNKKLSQK
+602 EAYNKKLSQK

-632 AVGYGEEKPKSIRR
+632 AVGYGEEKPKTIRR

-710 DKEVETDDDAF
+710 DKEVETDDDTF